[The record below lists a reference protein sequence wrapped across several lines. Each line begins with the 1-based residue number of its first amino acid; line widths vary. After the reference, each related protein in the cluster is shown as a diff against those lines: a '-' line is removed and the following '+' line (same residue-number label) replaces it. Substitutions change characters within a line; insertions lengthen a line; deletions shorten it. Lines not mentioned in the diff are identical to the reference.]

1 MKSQYRRLTLK
12 HERQILTG
20 KTPDLKPGEASF
32 HSFYIPPLNGGPH
45 EIIIN
50 QTIEASGHPKKEA
63 DSVSQKFVV
72 IAPRFS
78 LPPQVFDS
86 VFPPPGHS
94 ALPKTLPHIVLRD
107 PQFPWVRDGSIKNNN
122 DPKNCIPWVALI
134 AFTADE
140 LQLSDQ
146 ETADIV
152 QNTGAKVN
160 ENLGF
165 DLKVSKVKDM
175 KHSKVLNAI
184 PSPDAREAK
193 DTMYTSVICPRV
205 DLFKKLFAGK
215 DGEGDVSRY
224 KYLAHVRQVAT
235 DGMVS
240 DGDDDAGLYSI
251 VMSHRLGPLE
261 VTQPTPVMVHLV
273 SLEEVENF
281 NPSDLANKDRVLLTS
296 LYSWTYTSLPPDSFD
311 VRSALEHLGE
321 GVSVLHTSTAP
332 SLPPQPDNKS
342 VEAIVAMRQ
351 RDGYTLVRHRTVT
364 GEETAS
370 IYRGPLVPRPV
381 THPLPN
387 LPSDK
392 GMQSN
397 FGSDLQILDSV
408 LSLMDISYAS
418 AWQLGKTLAM
428 GDQAFTAALS
438 RVRGVIHGDAVDKA
452 KKILEQRS
460 GGHLSRDD
468 TIGSISDLVAGLRD
482 INAGLQVASEKVAAI
497 STNRWMRPTRE
508 TIDTTMQSPH
518 MLAQIYGHARN
529 SAHRVSL
536 ATNGTKT
543 DFHKIPSNTD
553 YAVVQDW
560 ILDKLHLHG
569 IPVHY
574 LIPDPSYLPQE
585 TLRFFYIDEN
595 WTDAFVDGAL
605 SLGNSYAGSDPKADH
620 CRTALKEALN
630 DYLAKPRPEFGYCQ
644 QMPKYGFLL
653 RTQVLSKFPDLIVAA
668 SFANTFKPNQEENA
682 HPKAPILIQRKLE
695 SDVMMCLFDR
705 MPGQLVSL
713 EFTLP
718 PHQQSFIIGENVSKD
733 TIRIVH
739 KKIYTG
745 KTKEPNGKLRRRAL
759 VEKLHATTKLLDW
772 SSRTMK
778 VEAYATEIWD
788 TLTGPGGMN
797 EDKFTET
804 SMTSAI
810 LALQLN
816 EPIHALR
823 IEIPSTPSSW
833 LHLAVDTPFQFQ
845 VPTYPSPP
853 FHANSLPPRVTRSSI
868 TPTKIHRPVSIS
880 RIIPKPLPPSVPLLA
895 PPTFTFGLYPVGYP
909 NSSVPN
915 NTNLPMDL
923 IVRLINPYDYSYT
936 LTNIT
941 VRIPCGSTSTSYP
954 PTSPYRPLISK
965 DYDCPPPTMLSNLR
979 FNVLK
984 KWEGDWL
991 VLEVVPRKK
1000 EGFSMQKVKE
1010 ASFMLSMV
1018 DVLDWK
1024 GKYTAQVVVILE
1036 CEDAPGQG
1044 PFRKV
1049 EEVTME
1055 PGVLPEDEGDDIVD
1069 GKDMEGDGCEN
1080 ESLDG
1085 DSERDEWEVMDG
1097 RRQSVI
1103 QARA

>member
-32 HSFYIPPLNGGPH
+32 HSFYIPSLNGGLH
-45 EIIIN
+45 EITIN
-50 QTIEASGHPKKEA
+50 QKIEAPGHPEKNA
-63 DSVSQKFVV
+63 DPVTQQFVV

-78 LPPQVFDS
+78 LPLQIFDS

-107 PQFPWVRDGSIKNNN
+107 PQFPWVRDGSTTNNN

-140 LQLSDQ
+140 LKLSDQ
-146 ETADIV
+146 EAADISEH
-152 QNTGAKVN
+152 TGAKVN

-175 KHSKVLNAI
+175 QHPKFLNKI
-184 PSPDAREAK
+184 PLPDTREAK
-193 DTMYTSVICPRV
+193 DTMYTSVILPRV
-205 DLFKKLFAGK
+205 ELFKKLFAGEGGK
-215 DGEGDVSRY
+215 GDVSKYR
-224 KYLAHVRQVAT
+224 YLAHVRQVAT

-251 VMSHRLGPLE
+251 VVSHRLGPLE
-261 VTQPTPVMVHLV
+261 VTQPTPVIIHLV
-273 SLEEVENF
+273 SLEEVEKFGPN
-281 NPSDLANKDRVLLTS
+281 DLDNKERVIFTS

-321 GVSVLHTSTAP
+321 GVSVLHTSNAP
-332 SLPPQPDNKS
+332 SSPKPDDKS
-342 VEAIVAMRQ
+342 PEAIVTMRQ

-381 THPLPN
+381 AHPLPN
-387 LPSDK
+387 FPSDQ

-397 FGSDLQILDSV
+397 FGTDLQILDSV

-452 KKILEQRS
+452 KKVLEQKS

-468 TIGSISDLVAGLRD
+468 TIAGIADLVAGLRD
-482 INAGLQVASEKVAAI
+482 INTGLHNDRLAAI
-497 STNRWMRPTRE
+497 STNRWMRPTRH
-508 TIDTTMQSPH
+508 TIDTSMQSPH
-518 MLAQIYGHARN
+518 VLAQIYDHAKD

-536 ATNGTKT
+536 ATDGTKT
-543 DFHKIPSNTD
+543 DFHKVPSNTD

-569 IPVHY
+569 IPAHY
-574 LIPDPSYLPQE
+574 FIPDPSYLPQE

-595 WTDAFVDGAL
+595 WTDALVDGAL

-620 CRTALKEALN
+620 CRIALKEALN

-653 RTQVLSKFPDLIVAA
+653 RTQVLSKFPDLTVSA
-668 SFANTFKPNQEENA
+668 SFANTFKPNEEENA

-695 SDVMMCLFDR
+695 PDVMLCLFDR
-705 MPGQLVSL
+705 MPGELLSL

-718 PHQQSFIIGENVSKD
+718 PHQQSFVVGENITKE
-733 TIRIVH
+733 TMLITH

-745 KTKEPNGKLRRRAL
+745 KIKEPNQDLRRKAL
-759 VEKLHATTKLLDW
+759 VEKPYATDELLDW

-778 VEAYATEIWD
+778 VDAYATKIWD
-788 TLTGPGGMN
+788 TLTGPGGID

-816 EPIHALR
+816 EPIHTLH
-823 IEIPSTPSSW
+823 IEIPSAPSSW
-833 LHLAVDTPFQFQ
+833 SHLAVDTPFQFH
-845 VPTYPSPP
+845 VPTYPSPRV
-853 FHANSLPPRVTRSSI
+853 HANSLPSP
-868 TPTKIHRPVSIS
+868 
-880 RIIPKPLPPSVPLLA
+880 
-895 PPTFTFGLYPVGYP
+895 FTFGLYPVGYP
-909 NSSVPN
+909 NSSIPN

-941 VRIPCGSTSTSYP
+941 VRIPCGSTTTSYP
-954 PTSPYRPLISK
+954 PDSPYRPLISK
-965 DYDCPPPTMLSNLR
+965 DYECPPPTMLSNLR

-1000 EGFSMQKVKE
+1000 EGFSMEKVKE

-1024 GKYTAQVVVILE
+1024 GKYTAQVVVLLE

-1055 PGVLPEDEGDDIVD
+1055 PGVLMDDGEGSDGEEVEVEADDFN
-1069 GKDMEGDGCEN
+1069 GG
-1080 ESLDG
+1080 S
-1085 DSERDEWEVMDG
+1085 DSEDEWEVMDG
-1097 RRQSVI
+1097 RRRSVI
-1103 QARA
+1103 RARG